1 MNVRDIWVLFACV
14 ALLVTI
20 GIVMVMSSSWA
31 LSYLQNDG
39 DSFYFFKRHLINVV
53 VGIVTLAFFSF
64 LNPKWLRRF
73 AYIALGAS
81 VVLLVAVL
89 FIGVGGYAA
98 PVKRWIAVGGFYIQP
113 AEFAKL
119 GLLVYLAKFLSE
131 REEGADYKELLVPA
145 LVSGLIVILVIL
157 QPDVSMAMLL
167 LATAG
172 LVFFFAGIRWRY
184 ILGAA
189 GLSLPAMAVVI
200 YMAQYRIWRLITFVD
215 PWRYSR
221 GKGYQVIQSL
231 IALGSGGLIGK
242 GPGGSFQKLF
252 YLPQPHTD
260 FIYSILGEEFGLLGT
275 ATVAIL
281 FVILVTIGFRIGRR
295 APDRFSSYLVLGGI
309 SLLAM
314 EAAINMGVC
323 TSLLPT
329 TGLPLP
335 FISYGGS
342 SMVVSMAVIGMTISV
357 ARRMSETDAQ
367 PAAEAAERYSDVDMF
382 EVGYTGF
389 SEWPQER

>member
-1 MNVRDIWVLFACV
+1 MNVRNIWVLIICV
-14 ALLVTI
+14 TLLVTI
-20 GIVMVMSSSWA
+20 GIIMVMSSSWA

-53 VGIVTLAFFSF
+53 VGIVTLAFFAF
-64 LNPKWLRRF
+64 LNPKWLKRF
-73 AYIALGAS
+73 AYFAVGGS

-89 FIGVGGYAA
+89 FVGVGGYAA
-98 PVKRWIAVGGFYIQP
+98 PVKRWISVGGFFIQP
-113 AEFAKL
+113 SEFAKL
-119 GLLVYLAKFLSE
+119 GLLVFLARALAE
-131 REEGADYKELLVPA
+131 RKDFSDYRELIVPA
-145 LVSGLIVILVIL
+145 SAVGITVVLIVL
-157 QPDVSMAMLL
+157 QPDVSMAMLI

-172 LVFFFAGIRWRY
+172 ILFFFAGIRWRY

-189 GLSLPAMAVVI
+189 GLSLPAIAIVI
-200 YMAQYRIWRLITFVD
+200 YMAQYRIWRLVTFLD

-231 IALGSGGLIGK
+231 IALGSGGIVGK

-275 ATVAIL
+275 ASVVILFAIL
-281 FVILVTIGFRIGRR
+281 ITIGFRIGRR
-295 APDRFSSYLVLGGI
+295 VQDRFSSYLVLGGV

-329 TGLPLP
+329 TGIPLP

-342 SMVVSMAVIGMTISV
+342 SMVVSMAIIGITISV
-357 ARRMSETDAQ
+357 ARRKGAESQ
-367 PAAEAAERYSDVDMF
+367 PVAEAVERYSDVDVF
-382 EVGYTGF
+382 DVGYTGF
-389 SEWPQER
+389 SEWPQEY

>member
-81 VVLLVAVL
+81 LVLLVAVL
-89 FIGVGGYAA
+89 FVGVGGYAA

-145 LVSGLIVILVIL
+145 LVSGLIVVLVVL

-231 IALGSGGLIGK
+231 IALGSGGIVGK

-281 FVILVTIGFRIGRR
+281 FIILVTIGFRIGRR

-357 ARRMSETDAQ
+357 ARRMSETDVQ
-367 PAAEAAERYSDVDMF
+367 PAVEAAERYSDVDMF

-389 SEWPQER
+389 SEWTQER